1 MARILFLLVV
11 FAAFVPTLAGQQV
24 EPDANDA
31 QIATHLRYAQQL
43 LAEQKPLLA
52 IREYQA
58 VLAKRP
64 DNLEAQ
70 ANLGIVLF
78 FQNDCSQAI
87 GHFDDALK
95 LQPDLAKIRALL
107 GVCQKRA
114 GQIDEAKQNLETALP
129 SVKEAK
135 ISVLIENNLS
145 EIYYAEGNLQL
156 ASHMAEAL
164 LEADPQN
171 PDVLYMVYRIHT
183 DIADRARN
191 ALAMIAPDSPRM
203 HQMMAEH
210 FINEGDAANAI
221 TQYERA
227 LGSDTKVSGVPYE
240 LAEAI
245 LEESKSAPSLEKA
258 KDLLKE
264 ALAED
269 PRNAGAE
276 AKLGDIAMIEN
287 HRDAAKEYFAHAL
300 ALRGDE
306 LDALEGMADIATDQ
320 GNNEEALKY
329 LIQASREDPMDDKLH
344 YRLSRLYR
352 SLNRK
357 ADSDHELE
365 LFTKIRNLRKKTDL
379 VDQRATSP

>member
-1 MARILFLLVV
+1 
-11 FAAFVPTLAGQQV
+11 
-24 EPDANDA
+24 
-31 QIATHLRYAQQL
+31 
-43 LAEQKPLLA
+43 
-52 IREYQA
+52 
-58 VLAKRP
+58 
-64 DNLEAQ
+64 
-70 ANLGIVLF
+70 
-78 FQNDCSQAI
+78 
-87 GHFDDALK
+87 LK

-135 ISVLIENNLS
+135 VSVLIENNLS

-365 LFTKIRNLRKKTDL
+365 LFTKSRNLRKKTDL